1 MITSDLLL
9 LIDSRL
15 PAGGHAHSSG
25 VAPAIEQGFIKNG
38 VELESFLR
46 TKLLTNGFVSASA
59 VHLSAIGVN
68 RRDLEKALDA
78 RMASPVARLASR
90 AQGKGLLRVAKAVWP
105 TLPDIGEAIHH
116 PIVFGHLAAFLGASV
131 EAPTAYLHQSLMNG
145 TSTAIRLL
153 GLDPISMSALISRIN
168 IEVPELVK
176 RIQTIKVISQ
186 LPSLSAPGLEMLAQI
201 YSRAEVRLFA
211 S

>member
-1 MITSDLLL
+1 MLTSDLLL

-15 PAGGHAHSSG
+15 PAGGYAHSSG
-25 VAPAIEQGFIKNG
+25 VAPAIEAGFIKNE

-68 RRDLEKALDA
+68 CRDLENALDA
-78 RMASPVARLASR
+78 RMVSPAARLASR

-105 TLPDIGEAIHH
+105 TLPDIDGATHH
-116 PIVFGHLAAFLGASV
+116 PIVFGNLAGFLGASV

-153 GLDPISMSALISRIN
+153 GLDPILMSALISRIN
-168 IEVPELVK
+168 IELPELVK
-176 RIQTIKVISQ
+176 RIQVIKEIAQ
-186 LPSLSAPGLEMLAQI
+186 LPSLSTPGLEALAQI